1 MDNRNWNSGR
11 NRRNSDL
18 GKLLE
23 EGAKELFEGIKT
35 AGDVLGYMMDSG
47 SVKKPLT
54 GSHFDDGTESES
66 VIQVLNKNFPKLQKF
81 FSDDEDQEEDDY
93 EEDDDVTECDRTV
106 NSDHI
111 GHQELTPAEECGHC
125 DPADVLCRAPGKMTQ
140 VSVTEKPDLKQA
152 VLWAEILGDPV
163 SVKRRKRRS
172 EKLHGYQGY
181 AGRR

>member
-23 EGAKELFEGIKT
+23 EGAKELFEGVKT

-47 SVKKPLT
+47 FVKKTLT
-54 GSHFDDGTESES
+54 GSHSDDDIESES
-66 VIQVLNKNFPKLQKF
+66 VIQVLNKNFPKLQKI
-81 FSDDEDQEEDDY
+81 FSDDEDLEEDDY
-93 EEDDDVTECDRTV
+93 EEDDGVTESRRTV
-106 NSDHI
+106 NFGHI
-111 GHQELTPAEECGHC
+111 GQQELTPAEECGQC
-125 DPADVLCRAPGKMTQ
+125 DPADTCRTSGESMQET
-140 VSVTEKPDLKQA
+140 VSRQPDLKQA